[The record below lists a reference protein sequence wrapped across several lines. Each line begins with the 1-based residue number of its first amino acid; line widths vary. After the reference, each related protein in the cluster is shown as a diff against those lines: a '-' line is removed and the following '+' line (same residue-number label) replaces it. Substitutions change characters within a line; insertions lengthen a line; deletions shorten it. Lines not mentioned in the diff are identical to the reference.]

1 MKTKPKK
8 KPWWIAAVIVSCGVL
23 FWAFRPQP
31 VKVEISVA
39 KRGPLVVTVDHEGK
53 TRVKD
58 RFVISAPLAG
68 RLQRVALKAGDNV
81 EAGKTLVAVIE
92 PSDPDL
98 LNPRAFAEAEARV
111 KAAGASV
118 KQTAAQSER
127 ARALLEL
134 AKGDLERAQN
144 TVKTGAS
151 SQADLD
157 AAEHKEQAAQEDVH
171 AADFAAQVAR
181 FELELA
187 KAALEFAQPARDGS
201 TTVPR
206 FEIHAPI
213 RGRVF
218 RVFQESATVVT
229 PGTRLMELADAQN
242 IEIEVDLLS
251 TGAVQVRPGARMV
264 VEHWGGSEPLEARV
278 RVVEPSAFTKVSSL
292 GIEEQRVNIIADF
305 VSPRE
310 KRATLGD
317 AFRIE
322 ARMVVW
328 ESPNVL
334 KIPSGALFREAGEWS
349 VFVVDGNRAKLQR
362 VALGH
367 RNDLEAEITEG
378 LNEGESVVI
387 YPSDR
392 VQHGVRL
399 ESMK

>member
-1 MKTKPKK
+1 MKPKPKK
-8 KPWWIAAVIVSCGVL
+8 RPWWIVAVILFGGVL

-31 VKVEISVA
+31 VKVETATA
-39 KRGPLVVTVDHEGK
+39 KRGALVVTVDHEGK

-58 RFVISAPLAG
+58 RFVISAPLSG
-68 RLQRVALKAGDNV
+68 RLQRVALKAGDSV
-81 EAGKTLVAVIE
+81 EAGKTLIAVIE

-111 KAAGASV
+111 KAAEAAV
-118 KQTAAQSER
+118 NQTAAQRER
-127 ARALLEL
+127 ARTLLEL
-134 AKGDLERAQN
+134 AKGELERAQS
-144 TVKTGAS
+144 TAKTGAL

-157 AAEHKEQAAQEDVH
+157 AAEHKEQAAQEDVRV
-171 AADFAAQVAR
+171 ADFAAQVAQ

-187 KAALEFAQPARDGS
+187 KAALVFAQPARDGS
-201 TTVPR
+201 ATVPR

-213 RGRVF
+213 SGRVF

-229 PGTRLMELADAQN
+229 PGTRLMEIANAQN
-242 IEIEVDLLS
+242 LEIEVDLLS
-251 TGAVQVRPGARMV
+251 TGAVQVLPGARMI

-305 VSPRE
+305 VSPPE

-317 AFRIE
+317 GFRIE

-328 ESPNVL
+328 ESSSVL
-334 KIPSGALFREAGEWS
+334 KIPSGALFREEGEWS
-349 VFVVDGNRAKLQR
+349 VFVVDGGRAKLRR
-362 VALGH
+362 VVVGH
-367 RNDLEAEITEG
+367 RNDLEAEVTSG
-378 LNEGESVVI
+378 LSEGETVVV

-392 VQHGVRL
+392 VDDNVRL
-399 ESMK
+399 K